1 MPYIRKRTMRKKPTY
16 KSRRP
21 YNMRRRRVYRKKYGG
36 VKYFSERIQLD
47 NLQIPAGVATDGGI
61 YTFNYQDLGNHDP
74 LALLFDLFSVTS
86 ITYEF
91 RPINAYSY
99 GSSPTVAP
107 VLTYA
112 IQENP
117 DTWQAPNSKVE
128 VMDSGRSK
136 QRIMDTQR
144 SGVLKAFQKLPQT
157 NYSAA
162 TLTTGTSGNIN
173 ALTTLDNNRNK
184 FKWYSVQD
192 LRESADTTQNIKFG
206 ALRYWCELPTGTVP
220 QGDNPLDVAEVYMT
234 VRYCMKQQD

>member
-1 MPYIRKRTMRKKPTY
+1 MPLKKGYRKRRGGYAKKRY
-16 KSRRP
+16 GMKKRM
-21 YNMRRRRVYRKKYGG
+21 YRRRKYGG
-36 VKYFSERIQLD
+36 VKYFQERIQLD
-47 NLQIPAGVATDGGI
+47 NLTIPAGVATDGGI

-74 LALLFDLFSVTS
+74 LALLFDLFSVVS

-107 VLTYA
+107 VLTYCV
-112 IQENP
+112 QENP
-117 DTWQAPNSKVE
+117 DSWQAPNSKAQ

-136 QRIMDTQR
+136 QRVMDTQR
-144 SGVLKAFQKLPQT
+144 SGVIKAFQKLPQT
-157 NYSAA
+157 NYTAA

-206 ALRYWCELPTGTVP
+206 ALRYWLELPVGTVP

-234 VRYCMKQQD
+234 VKYCMKQQD

>member
-1 MPYIRKRTMRKKPTY
+1 MPYIRKRTMRRKPTY

-21 YNMRRRRVYRKKYGG
+21 YNMRRRRITRKKYGG
-36 VKYFSERIQLD
+36 VKYFQERIQLS
-47 NLQIPAGVATDGGI
+47 NIVIPAGSDSEGGFF
-61 YTFNYQDLGNHDP
+61 TFNYQDLQNNDP

-86 ITYEF
+86 ITYEI
-91 RPINAYSY
+91 RPINAYSF
-99 GSSPTVAP
+99 GSSPTPAP
-107 VLTYA
+107 SITYA

-117 DTWQAPNSKVE
+117 DTWQTPTAKVQI
-128 VMDSGRSK
+128 MDSGRSK
-136 QRIMDTQR
+136 NRLLDTQKTA
-144 SGVLKAFQKLPQT
+144 VIKAYQKLPQT

-192 LRESADTTQNIKFG
+192 LREEADTTKNIRFG
-206 ALRYWCELPTGTVP
+206 ALRYWVELPAGATVP
-220 QGDNPLDVAEVYMT
+220 GNSPLQCAEMYMN